1 MVREHPRPR
10 SRGDRA
16 VTAIPDPPIGFDA
29 LSVKVGAL
37 DDDVREI
44 NDRLLGL
51 DTKIDKAVSSLAHEF
66 RTALAALTTQ
76 LSERNRT
83 PWAVLFAGAAVVIS
97 VLAMF
102 GSQALSPVLSD
113 IKNLKEQIVPRVEN
127 DFRNAEEREH
137 FARLEAWVKRLEERR
152 YDELIRENER
162 LRGVGR
168 AMP

>member
-1 MVREHPRPR
+1 
-10 SRGDRA
+10 